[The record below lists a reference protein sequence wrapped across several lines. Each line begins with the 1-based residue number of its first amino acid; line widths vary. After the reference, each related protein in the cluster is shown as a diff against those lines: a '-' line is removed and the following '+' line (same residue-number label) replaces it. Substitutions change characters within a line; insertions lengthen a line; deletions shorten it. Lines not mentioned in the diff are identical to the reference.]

1 MEWIVY
7 GIWFGCGFLCRQTIL
22 SIKMSKLHKQFIKD
36 FEQLME
42 EEKNGNNKHSK

>member
-1 MEWIVY
+1 MDWIVY

-22 SIKMSKLHKQFIKD
+22 NAQMSRLHKQFIKD
-36 FEQLME
+36 FEYLME